1 MIIGARC
8 DCHDYR
14 KDKYA
19 DNNNRFFLF
28 SYPTHAFNI
37 DNIIIDCRICGVI
50 FDRSRLFVLV
60 FSLSGFSLRVSSGYP
75 SCCNGKMLN
84 VDMHS
89 TYCTIRSTLDPI
101 YVMATEQSKTKQ
113 HKIDKKKNAIFCE
126 SNGLLQLKRKCAGL
140 LNMYIEPNINVFISS
155 IGNFIS
161 SSISQLL
168 YRFSVIHYDIL
179 SARNLLPNPYIH
191 YSFFSSCAFFAVSP
205 CLACLV

>member
-1 MIIGARC
+1 MQDAIVTIIAKINTLIIITVFFFF
-8 DCHDYR
+8 HIPHMLLILTTLLSTVEFAVLFSIAADYSFW
-14 KDKYA
+14 
-19 DNNNRFFLF
+19 FFL
-28 SYPTHAFNI
+28 SPDLVSAF
-37 DNIIIDCRICGVI
+37 
-50 FDRSRLFVLV
+50 
-60 FSLSGFSLRVSSGYP
+60 LRVIRVR
-75 SCCNGKMLN
+75 CNGKMLN